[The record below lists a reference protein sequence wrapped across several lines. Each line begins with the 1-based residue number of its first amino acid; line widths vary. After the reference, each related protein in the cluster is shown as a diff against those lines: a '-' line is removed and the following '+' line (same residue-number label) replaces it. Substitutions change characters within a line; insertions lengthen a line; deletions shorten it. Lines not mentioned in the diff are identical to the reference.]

1 MTGFKPPAGT
11 GPGGFSGVAIF
22 ATAPNVKIKF
32 FVPAEQEL

>member
-22 ATAPNVKIKF
+22 ATAPNVNLNI
-32 FVPAEQEL
+32 FVSAEQEL